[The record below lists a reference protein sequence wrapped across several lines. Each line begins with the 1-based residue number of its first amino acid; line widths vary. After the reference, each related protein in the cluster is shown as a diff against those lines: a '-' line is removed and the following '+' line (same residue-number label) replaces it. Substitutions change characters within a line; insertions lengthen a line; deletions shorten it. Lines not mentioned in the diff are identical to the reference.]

1 MTKKKGKLWLV
12 VRIVL
17 ALILI
22 GAVIAFLAFGLQH
35 YLTLDALK
43 ARKTALD
50 AYRNM
55 HPLLLAGGYFIAYL
69 VVSAFSL
76 PGAAILTLAGGAIFG
91 LLEGTLLVSF
101 ASAIGATLAM
111 LSSRFIFRDWV
122 RKRFS
127 GRLKRIDKGVEREG
141 GFYLF
146 SIRLVP
152 VFPFF
157 VVNLVM
163 GLSSLSVITFYWVSQ
178 LGMVAGTLVYVNAGT
193 RLAGLKSL
201 SDLLSPVLIGS
212 FLLLALLP
220 WISRG
225 IISWV
230 KARRLYKGWK
240 KPKHFDR
247 NLVVIGAGASGL
259 VSALI
264 AATVRAKVT
273 LIEGGKMGGD
283 CLNYGCVPS
292 KALIRIARAAHE
304 ARHASQFGIEVAAP
318 KIDGARVMD
327 SVRAAI
333 AAVAPHDS
341 QQRYEKL
348 GVDVRRG
355 CARIVSPWC
364 VEVDGKPISTRAIV
378 IAAGAEPVV
387 PDLPGLA
394 ECGYLTSD
402 TLWNLE
408 ALPQRLLILGGGPIG
423 CELAQAFVRLGSEV
437 AQVELGDRLLQRED
451 DEVSAFARAR
461 LEADGVHIL
470 TEHKALAVEQD
481 KDKKVLIC
489 EYGEKKVRLPF
500 DAILV
505 AIGRKPRVA
514 GYGLEELKI
523 PLDKKK
529 HTIET
534 DDYLR
539 ALYPNIYACGD
550 VAGPFQLTHAGAYQ
564 AWHAAVNALFGSFK
578 KFRVD
583 YRVMPA
589 VTFTDPQVAR
599 VGLNERE
606 AKEQDIDYEITRY
619 ELAELDRA
627 IVERE
632 THGFVKILTA
642 KGKDR
647 ILGAICVG
655 AHAGEWMSE
664 FALAMQ
670 CKVGLNKIMA
680 TVHAYPTFAEA
691 NKYAAGE
698 WKKAR
703 APQRALRISQRW
715 HRWRRG

>member
-1 MTKKKGKLWLV
+1 
-12 VRIVL
+12 
-17 ALILI
+17 
-22 GAVIAFLAFGLQH
+22 
-35 YLTLDALK
+35 
-43 ARKTALD
+43 
-50 AYRNM
+50 
-55 HPLLLAGGYFIAYL
+55 
-69 VVSAFSL
+69 
-76 PGAAILTLAGGAIFG
+76 
-91 LLEGTLLVSF
+91 LVSF
-101 ASAIGATLAM
+101 ASSIGATLAM
-111 LSSRFIFRDWV
+111 LSSRFILRDWV
-122 RKRFS
+122 RKRF
-127 GRLKRIDKGVEREG
+127 GARLKRIDKGVEREG

-152 VFPFF
+152 GFPFF
-157 VVNLVM
+157 VVNLAM
-163 GLSSLSVITFYWVSQ
+163 GLTSLSVITFYWVSQ
-178 LGMVAGTLVYVNAGT
+178 LGMLAGTLVYVNAGT
-193 RLAGLKSL
+193 GLAGLQSL
-201 SDLLSPVLIGS
+201 RGLLSPTLIGS

-225 IISWV
+225 VIAWV

-240 KPKHFDR
+240 KPKHFER
-247 NLVVIGAGASGL
+247 NLVVIGAGVSGL
-259 VSALI
+259 VNALI

-273 LIEGGKMGGD
+273 LIDGGKMGGD

-304 ARHASQFGIEVAAP
+304 ARNASQFGIEVDAP

-333 AAVAPHDS
+333 ADVAPHDS
-341 QQRYEKL
+341 QERYKKL

-355 CARIVSPWC
+355 CAKIVSPWC
-364 VEVDGKPISTRAIV
+364 VEVDGKPINTRAIV

-423 CELAQAFVRLGSEV
+423 CELSQAFVRLGSEV
-437 AQVELGDRLLQRED
+437 AQVELDDRLLQRED
-451 DEVSAFARAR
+451 DEVSAFVRAR
-461 LEADGVHIL
+461 LEADGVRVL
-470 TEHKALAVEQD
+470 TGHKALKVEQD
-481 KDKKVLIC
+481 GDQKILVC
-489 EYGEKKVRLPF
+489 EHGEKEVRLPF

-505 AIGRKPRVA
+505 AIGRKPRVT

-523 PLDKKK
+523 PLDEGK

-564 AWHAAVNALFGSFK
+564 AWYAAVNALFGSFK

-589 VTFTDPQVAR
+589 VTFTDPQIAR

-606 AKEQDIDYEITRY
+606 AREQDIDYEVTRY

-647 ILGAICVG
+647 LLGATCVG

-670 CKVGLNKIMA
+670 CKVGLNKILG

-698 WKKAR
+698 WMLSH
-703 APQRALRISQRW
+703 APQRALRWSQRW
-715 HRWRRG
+715 HRWRLG